1 MVMDRKYH
9 KKYSREYYHD
19 RKNEYINK
27 LGGKCAI
34 CKGEED
40 LEFDHINA
48 NDKNFPIGKL
58 LNVSKEEAEKEL
70 LKCQLLCHK
79 CHAEKSV
86 IDLREKRRK
95 TSKLNIEQVREIKKL
110 LKDGLTQTA
119 IAKLYNVGPMTI
131 SSIDREITWK
141 DA

>member
-48 NDKNFPIGKL
+48 NDKNFPIGKF
-58 LNVSKEEAEKEL
+58 
-70 LKCQLLCHK
+70 
-79 CHAEKSV
+79 
-86 IDLREKRRK
+86 
-95 TSKLNIEQVREIKKL
+95 
-110 LKDGLTQTA
+110 
-119 IAKLYNVGPMTI
+119 
-131 SSIDREITWK
+131 
-141 DA
+141 